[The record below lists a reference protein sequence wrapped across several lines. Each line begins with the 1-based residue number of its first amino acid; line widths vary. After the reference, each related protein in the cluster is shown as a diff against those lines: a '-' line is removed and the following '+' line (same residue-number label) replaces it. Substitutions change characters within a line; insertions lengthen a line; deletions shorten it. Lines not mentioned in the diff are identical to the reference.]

1 MTIKRKSV
9 CRSVKT
15 QRARGSID
23 GWYTLVNSAR
33 VSVRSFTVMCPTIEP
48 KLGQQAVGVPQTPF
62 RRVPGP
68 PVRHGVD
75 TVKLRTSQG
84 TRNGLRLGRDTFT
97 RAQIRHVKPRTSDSP
112 VVALVR
118 RRRRR

>member
-1 MTIKRKSV
+1 MTVRHTRIGI
-9 CRSVKT
+9 
-15 QRARGSID
+15 RADDLSLSKFRLNGRQLFNFLRRFSQP
-23 GWYTLVNSAR
+23 A
-33 VSVRSFTVMCPTIEP
+33 PTIEP